1 MLNACP
7 YALIRRRYEDCHNAI
22 LRCIHDFLA
31 DQLSSSQSITADLPN
46 QPYSF
51 PQQVACTDSWP
62 DIVVWDRSA
71 ITIIELTVPFE
82 LSLDSTVA
90 RKTEHYSELL
100 GACRDASYKANLL
113 TLEIGSRGFIH
124 TASFDALYQSFPA
137 TKGKQTALEREVVH
151 VPATVLLG
159 LVQGNWKE
167 PATSH
172 VAAD

>member
-22 LRCIHDFLA
+22 LRCIHGFLA

-51 PQQVACTDSWP
+51 PQQVACTDSRP

-113 TLEIGSRGFIH
+113 TLEIGSRRFIH

-137 TKGKQTALEREVVH
+137 TKGKQTALEREVVAGACYSPFGSGARKLERACH
-151 VPATVLLG
+151 QPCCC
-159 LVQGNWKE
+159 
-167 PATSH
+167 
-172 VAAD
+172 